1 MGHLGMHQSKHRLH
15 QATEGNQGL
24 RSRAQ
29 LTVSLPTLS
38 AYILNHA
45 CCTCQVEEGE
55 EGTQIN
61 STTPNIMAIYSA
73 LQTPR
78 IGLTPIPSPTPV
90 PAVSAA
96 PTYTSVGVGTNM
108 APGQ

>member
-1 MGHLGMHQSKHRLH
+1 MH
-15 QATEGNQGL
+15 N
-24 RSRAQ
+24 
-29 LTVSLPTLS
+29 
-38 AYILNHA
+38 
-45 CCTCQVEEGE
+45 
-55 EGTQIN
+55 
-61 STTPNIMAIYSA
+61 TTPNIMAIYSA

-108 APGQ
+108 VPGQWRPIAQSGLHTCSVISKSNPNDV

>member
-1 MGHLGMHQSKHRLH
+1 MSSHLIWSD
-15 QATEGNQGL
+15 
-24 RSRAQ
+24 
-29 LTVSLPTLS
+29 
-38 AYILNHA
+38 
-45 CCTCQVEEGE
+45 QVEEGE
-55 EGTQIN
+55 DGVQMN

-90 PAVSAA
+90 PAVAAA

-108 APGQ
+108 VPGEASAEAWKILHDPGD